1 MVCSEQAVHLA
12 HRRFMNL
19 CVQTFDQR
27 QFADRIRPEANI
39 WRWELTEP
47 TGRGN
52 NFAEE
57 LRCWFVDLIRR
68 IMP

>member
-1 MVCSEQAVHLA
+1 
-12 HRRFMNL
+12 MNL